1 MKKRIFL
8 SVVLI
13 LIMVVNFAYATE
25 NPEVMLVDEAIPE
38 EWQRTGEN
46 AEEEIEEI
54 LSESQ
59 FLAEENLTLQNT
71 AIDGNL
77 FALGTT
83 VSLNNVV
90 VYGDIYIC
98 GQDVTISNITV
109 YGTAFLA
116 GENVNMN
123 NANFAGNVFN
133 ASLTMNFTG
142 IAQDIFAVAENI
154 EFNEESLVYRDV
166 FAIATKA
173 VFKGGIGRNAN
184 ISSEEIIVMSNANIN
199 GTLTYSSEQEANIA
213 SESRV
218 GAVNFNKQE
227 IIEEEEE
234 NLTLNDIIYNSV
246 AIMVKSIFVCGFI
259 FLFARGFMEKQKT
272 ENMVNFFGINIL
284 KGFGWLI
291 LIPVIGLLVLCSG
304 VAVGLSFTIFA
315 LYSIVLWAS
324 VPIVAIAITA
334 NITKNQEYNT
344 WKLYG
349 YSLVVSLVLTLLK
362 QISVIGGWVTFI
374 VAIAAMGIIFS
385 SLKNKTSK
393 TENVE
398 TEIIQ

>member
-25 NPEVMLVDEAIPE
+25 NPDVMLVDEAIPE

-199 GTLTYSSEQEANIA
+199 GTLTYSSEQEANID

-234 NLTLNDIIYNSV
+234 NLTLNDIIYNYV

-324 VPIVAIAITA
+324 VPVVAIAITA
-334 NITKNQEYNT
+334 NITKNKEYNT